1 MLKRLLRTDGP
12 GVYIAVL
19 LVTVAAT
26 MLYSL
31 RADGVFACQSGYG
44 PGQYLAYCNV
54 EGYGEYD
61 HGAFWFE
68 LEPDTHA
75 AAREAEVIFL
85 GNSRLQFAFST
96 ASTERWFK
104 ERSMEHYLLGFS
116 ENERYRFEEEL
127 MTRIGARPRAYVV
140 NVDRFFED
148 SVSPSAR
155 QLMLDNSAK
164 DRLERKRVWQQL
176 HVSACGKV
184 PALCGREYA
193 IFRSRDTGAWT
204 RAGRLRADRKPASD
218 DPALEHD
225 RLRRESAIA
234 RTFIHRLGVP
244 ESCVILTM
252 VPTANGRRAHAQ
264 ALAQALGAELVSP
277 ALDGLDTFDG
287 SHLDDRSA
295 ERWSAAFFEQ
305 AGDRIASCVSPAQRA
320 GN

>member
-104 ERSMEHYLLGFS
+104 ERS
-116 ENERYRFEEEL
+116 
-127 MTRIGARPRAYVV
+127 
-140 NVDRFFED
+140 
-148 SVSPSAR
+148 
-155 QLMLDNSAK
+155 
-164 DRLERKRVWQQL
+164 
-176 HVSACGKV
+176 
-184 PALCGREYA
+184 
-193 IFRSRDTGAWT
+193 
-204 RAGRLRADRKPASD
+204 
-218 DPALEHD
+218 
-225 RLRRESAIA
+225 
-234 RTFIHRLGVP
+234 
-244 ESCVILTM
+244 
-252 VPTANGRRAHAQ
+252 
-264 ALAQALGAELVSP
+264 
-277 ALDGLDTFDG
+277 
-287 SHLDDRSA
+287 
-295 ERWSAAFFEQ
+295 
-305 AGDRIASCVSPAQRA
+305 
-320 GN
+320 